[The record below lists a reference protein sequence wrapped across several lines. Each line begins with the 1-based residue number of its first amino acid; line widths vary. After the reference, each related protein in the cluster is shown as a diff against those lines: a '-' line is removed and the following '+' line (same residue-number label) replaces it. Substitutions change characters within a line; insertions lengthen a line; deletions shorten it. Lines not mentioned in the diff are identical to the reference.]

1 MTQPRRRPRP
11 AAHSLRRLFG
21 SWAIV
26 GLAAVVGG
34 LVGLTAAN
42 TVAASKIGVDVR
54 AVAVQDKVPAV
65 CQPGTRTYTNI
76 VTNGAGTA
84 GNDLVL
90 GTSGADTLRGGSG
103 NDCLLG
109 GGANDNLYGEG
120 GTDICYGGPGSDS
133 QELILGTCE
142 TFIQD

>member
-1 MTQPRRRPRP
+1 MLEAPGCDASGRP
-11 AAHSLRRLFG
+11 
-21 SWAIV
+21 V
-26 GLAAVVGG
+26 VAV
-34 LVGLTAAN
+34 TAAN
-42 TVAASKIGVDVR
+42 TVASTRIEDSETPRSANDIKPSWCGT
-54 AVAVQDKVPAV
+54 AVSSVVN
-65 CQPGTRTYTNI
+65 GTTG
-76 VTNGAGTA
+76 GAGNELILGGSSGELMFGNG
-84 GNDLVL
+84 GNDCIH
-90 GTSGADTLRGGSG
+90 GGDGADTLRGGSG